1 MITLSPGSLCDVC
14 AEEYGPHNYP
24 HSISCGHVLCSSC
37 CNNII
42 QKTSSKHS
50 PACPFCRVPFNSDS
64 IRLIRIDFTPHGSG
78 WSTPRQCTVGAGPGL
93 HAIVDDTGDDD
104 VLTASLNSRNDIK
117 RLEYKVAR
125 AAAKKCTV
133 EEVTALHKELQEYLS
148 SEIRPTDKTSSLH
161 LSSALLRAILMNHVA
176 HSEATKHARKV
187 EADLKDKLDEVENA
201 KNKLENELRSLR
213 AQYSQTAQE
222 CQNLRAELS
231 RVKPSSHLLSPSRPQ
246 SSASSPPQTPTIR
259 SRATSPTSPTPYSQP
274 ALHSPLATR
283 SPTTMHSR
291 SQSTAPTSLSS
302 HRSATPSIRTVA
314 HNPALGLLRSES
326 ARPATPGK
334 PPRRLSVSAT
344 VTPPKIIRSSSNE
357 SSSDEIQSQKDKEKE
372 KEKERQQKEKDA
384 KRVQLIQRWIPS
396 LESTSP
402 PTGRYAF
409 FHSATSPT
417 ASGGNIP
424 RSRTVSQASAALH
437 APHTPIAPPLRYK
450 TPLSANSP

>member
-231 RVKPSSHLLSPSRPQ
+231 RVKLYLAAVFPLALTIETPVICIV
-246 SSASSPPQTPTIR
+246 SSPDAYYQVQGDVSYIT
-259 SRATSPTSPTPYSQP
+259 YSLQP
-274 ALHSPLATR
+274 ACS
-283 SPTTMHSR
+283 SF
-291 SQSTAPTSLSS
+291 APGDPFT
-302 HRSATPSIRTVA
+302 HDHAQSATPSIRTVA